1 MEHIDFSY
9 TRITGG
15 YWAARQETNRS
26 ATLWAVYHRFQETK
40 RFEALKCDIRNGK
53 SDIFWD
59 SDVAKWM
66 EGAAYLL
73 NDGEDE
79 QITAAIESAI
89 DCIIE
94 NSDPNGYFN
103 SHYLVTEQDQRFQ
116 HRSCHELYCAGHLF
130 EAAIAYYE
138 ITGRDRFLKAMC
150 RFAD

>member
-1 MEHIDFSY
+1 MEHIDFSR

-73 NDGEDE
+73 NDGEYE

-116 HRSCHELYCAGHLF
+116 SIAAVMSCIAPGISSRPRLPIMKSPAG
-130 EAAIAYYE
+130 IAS
-138 ITGRDRFLKAMC
+138 
-150 RFAD
+150 